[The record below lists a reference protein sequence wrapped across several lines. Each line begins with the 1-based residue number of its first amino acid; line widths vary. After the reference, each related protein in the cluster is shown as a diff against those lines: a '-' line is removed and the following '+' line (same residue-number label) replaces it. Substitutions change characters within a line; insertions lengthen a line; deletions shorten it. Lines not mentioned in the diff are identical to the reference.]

1 MDTISIVILT
11 AFITWVIERS
21 ADACCKLI
29 SNKWRKGRKAKNLK
43 PSKERDE

>member
-1 MDTISIVILT
+1 MVILT